1 MLNLQLFYHNS
12 SSTQIPCL
20 KAEQPLKYSPCSIG
34 IQASVLPPHLFK
46 ARTQGGRPARFG
58 HQSRL
63 NRETNREKKCQ
74 IHSSQ
79 IPSWSK
85 AHSIQHKLLCSPTCS
100 PPHEVPRDAPSL
112 CTPFP
117 CPWATRSCSIPFP
130 APLLR
135 ALPSNNACPKKPPRI
150 SRRAT
155 ATKQPCYARHP
166 RSPAKPGD
174 SPVRP
179 RQ

>member
-85 AHSIQHKLLCSPTCS
+85 AHGIQHKLLCSPTCS
-100 PPHEVPRDAPSL
+100 PPHEVPTDAPSL
-112 CTPFP
+112 AP
-117 CPWATRSCSIPFP
+117 PFP
-130 APLLR
+130 APGPPGPAPSLSPHPSSVPCHQTMPALR
-135 ALPSNNACPKKPPRI
+135 N
-150 SRRAT
+150 
-155 ATKQPCYARHP
+155 HP
-166 RSPAKPGD
+166 
-174 SPVRP
+174 V
-179 RQ
+179 